1 MIRTAV
7 LVSGDGSRLQTILD
21 SMYFREIPNF
31 ELTAVI
37 STEQNEYA
45 LRRAANAGVQAF
57 VVEPG
62 LFPTRISYSMA
73 ISNKL
78 KDMDIDLVVL
88 AGFNMPLGVIA
99 SQFRK
104 RIIGV
109 YPALV
114 PAFVDCDESPARAAL
129 ERGCRVTGATAY
141 FADIDGNVGPII
153 AQQAV
158 EIKQGDTPETLERR
172 IMEEAEWKL
181 LPRAIILYCQNR
193 LEIHGERVVIRPEI
207 PHNLV
212 QWYEVK

>member
-1 MIRTAV
+1 
-7 LVSGDGSRLQTILD
+7 
-21 SMYFREIPNF
+21 
-31 ELTAVI
+31 
-37 STEQNEYA
+37 
-45 LRRAANAGVQAF
+45 
-57 VVEPG
+57 
-62 LFPTRISYSMA
+62 
-73 ISNKL
+73 
-78 KDMDIDLVVL
+78 
-88 AGFNMPLGVIA
+88 MPCGVIA

-207 PHNLV
+207 PHN
-212 QWYEVK
+212 

>member
-31 ELTAVI
+31 ELTSVI
-37 STEQNEYA
+37 CTEHNEYA
-45 LRRAANAGVQAF
+45 LRRAASAGVQAF
-57 VVEPG
+57 VVEPT
-62 LFPTRISYSMA
+62 LFPTKLSYSMA

-88 AGFNMPLGVIA
+88 AGFNMPLGVIS

-109 YPALV
+109 YPSLI
-114 PAFVDCDESPARAAL
+114 PAFVNCSESPARAAL
-129 ERGCRVTGATAY
+129 DRGCRVTGATAY

-158 EIKQGDTPETLERR
+158 EIMPNDTPETLERR

-207 PHNLV
+207 PHN
-212 QWYEVK
+212 

>member
-37 STEQNEYA
+37 CTEQNEYA

-207 PHNLV
+207 PHNLSLIHI
-212 QWYEVK
+212 

>member
-181 LPRAIILYCQNR
+181 LPRAIILYGQNR
-193 LEIHGERVVIRPEI
+193 LEIHGERVVIRPER
-207 PHNLV
+207 PHN
-212 QWYEVK
+212 